1 MIKSK
6 DSKQIKHLKK
16 LKMKKYRDLHE
27 EFIVFGDHL
36 ITEAIK
42 SNSVAELYTSNPNKE
57 GILISEQLMKE
68 LNETVTAFDQL
79 ALVKKTRKTIESDKI
94 LVLEDV
100 QDPDNVGALLR
111 SALAFGFNKVILSN
125 KSADIYND
133 KTIRSSQGALF
144 HLDIERTDVISALK
158 DLKNKDYKVITTMLN
173 GSSEF
178 PKANKIALVMGNEGS
193 GISSEVELLSDFKLT
208 IKTSG
213 VESLNVLVAGS
224 ILMYEGSKH

>member
-1 MIKSK
+1 
-6 DSKQIKHLKK
+6 
-16 LKMKKYRDLHE
+16 MKKYRDLHE

>member
-1 MIKSK
+1 
-6 DSKQIKHLKK
+6 
-16 LKMKKYRDLHE
+16 MKKYRDLHE

-144 HLDIERTDVISALK
+144 HLDIERTDVIGALK

>member
-42 SNSVAELYTSNPNKE
+42 SNSVTELSTSNPNKE

>member
-1 MIKSK
+1 
-6 DSKQIKHLKK
+6 
-16 LKMKKYRDLHE
+16 MKKYRDLHE

-224 ILMYEGSKH
+224 ILMYEGSKHWK

>member
-178 PKANKIALVMGNEGS
+178 PMASKIALVMGNEGS